1 MNVIS
6 RDEREMSIDRAADRL
21 AYLVLAFGVLAIVAY
36 RGIVLDQASWD
47 LLLLLLVVA
56 TGFVGLGY
64 RVWKRAA
71 SVSWLLVLGI
81 TAVVAALVAVVLVL
95 SGAR

>member
-1 MNVIS
+1 MNVIT

-36 RGIVLDQASWD
+36 RGLVLDEASWD
-47 LLLLLLVVA
+47 LLLLVVA
-56 TGFVGLGY
+56 TGFVGLAY
-64 RVWKRAA
+64 RIWKRAA
-71 SVSWLLVLGI
+71 SVSWTLVLGI
-81 TAVVAALVAVVLVL
+81 TAAAAALVAVVLVS